1 MFVECLDAGCW
12 IHDVLGHLLDVL
24 ADASYA

>member
-12 IHDVLGHLLDVL
+12 IRDVLGHLVDDL
-24 ADASYA
+24 ADACYA